1 MRIIDRF
8 DEYMNFKHL
17 NDNKVSI
24 QLGLTN
30 GVIGKSRKEGRDL
43 SQRVIEQIEN
53 FYTDLNI
60 DWLITGEGS
69 MIKAPGAVTQVIGT
83 NTGTAINGGNQEV
96 KRPDEP
102 EHTHIILTKEQ
113 FDELLKQNSQ
123 LLRIIENL
131 TNK

>member
-1 MRIIDRF
+1 MPDQTVQERLLQFI
-8 DEYMNFKHL
+8 EYKGL
-17 NDNKVSI
+17 SKNKFEQTCGLSTRYVSNISVSI
-24 QLGLTN
+24 QPDKVKKISLA
-30 GVIGKSRKEGRDL
+30 
-43 SQRVIEQIEN
+43 
-53 FYTDLNI
+53 FPDLNTG
-60 DWLITGEGS
+60 WLLTGEGS

-102 EHTHIILTKEQ
+102 DSSHIVLTKEQ

-131 TNK
+131 TSK